1 MSKERNRELEDWES
15 ARGRE
20 SKGGREEEAK
30 IGGGRERDKK
40 IKRRK
45 ERVEKAGKIEKEMAA
60 GIGAQKRGVSMVS
73 KLV

>member
-1 MSKERNRELEDWES
+1 VSRERNRELEDWES

-45 ERVEKAGKIEKEMAA
+45 ERVEKAGKIESGKSGENWGSKE
-60 GIGAQKRGVSMVS
+60 RGFDGQ
-73 KLV
+73 